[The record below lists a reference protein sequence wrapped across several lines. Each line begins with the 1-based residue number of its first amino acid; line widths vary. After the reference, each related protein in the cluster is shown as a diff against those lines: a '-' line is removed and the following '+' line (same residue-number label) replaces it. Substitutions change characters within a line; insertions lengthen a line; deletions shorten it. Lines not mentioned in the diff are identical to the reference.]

1 MPEKALNLSEIL
13 AQKKVMRSQEL
24 EKILG
29 SRIAIKRQVE
39 LGNLYPLGSGL
50 YSSPSLDPFTA
61 AILAASKYYPKA
73 IISNLT
79 ALVIHQMS
87 DESLNQTDVDIE
99 KSLSIRN
106 RFLNVHRVSKK
117 KMVGVIKMI
126 FQGNEIQ
133 IYNRN
138 RSLCEAYKIDPRGP
152 LFFKALKRYL
162 KSKTPDAKD
171 LAEIATFDSVLNTDT
186 LTYLQ
191 QGLADG

>member
-1 MPEKALNLSEIL
+1 MVEKLAKLIKIL
-13 AQKKVMRSQEL
+13 TREKVMRSQEL

-50 YSSPSLDPFTA
+50 YSSPSIDPFTA
-61 AILAASKYYPKA
+61 GVLAVSKYYPNA

-99 KSLSIRN
+99 KSSSIRN
-106 RFLNVHRVSKK
+106 RILNVHRISKK
-117 KMVGVIKMI
+117 KLVGVIKMN
-126 FQGNEIQ
+126 FQGEEIR

-138 RSLCEAYKIDPRGP
+138 RSLCEAYKIDPQGP

-162 KSKTPDAKD
+162 KSGIPHSDTI
-171 LAEIATFDSVLNTDT
+171 AEIVKYDLILKTNVLSHIR
-186 LTYLQ
+186 Q
-191 QGLADG
+191 ELADG